1 MLIIRVF
8 QDFCSRICL
17 RVWSRCLFK
26 MFVCSRCF
34 FKTFVGNV
42 CLRLVCSKTKVLKK
56 SLEQIFLTRIFWC
69 SNLSSID
76 QDVCWRLLFKPFLS
90 HLIQTFVQ
98 DSCPRHSLETFVQKK
113 SGMRSLS
120 KTSWMSKSLE
130 KMSRTNISNKR
141 LNKHF

>member
-8 QDFCSRICL
+8 QDFGLI
-17 RVWSRCLFK
+17 WSRCLVK
-26 MFVCSRCF
+26 MFVRSRCF

-42 CLRLVCSKTKVLKK
+42 CLRLVCSKTKV
-56 SLEQIFLTRIFWC
+56 SNRFFWLEFSDVQIWAPLIKMFV
-69 SNLSSID
+69 
-76 QDVCWRLLFKPFLS
+76 QDVCSSLFLS

-98 DSCPRHSLETFVQKK
+98 DFCPRHLLETFVQKK

-130 KMSRTNISNKR
+130 KTSRTNISNKR
-141 LNKHF
+141 PNKHF